1 MPAWTQHETNLVSQK
16 PVRFSHQYQNGK
28 INQIASTARESEA
41 EIACKRI
48 KRTMANTVPPRSK
61 VKKQFTWNSESVFK
75 SEEDWEKE
83 FEQIAKD
90 ISKIKPY
97 QGCLA
102 EGPSTLLDAL
112 SVAHNLLS
120 RVQILFMYAGFAYA
134 VDTTN
139 QDAAGM
145 RGRAQGLYGQVL
157 SAISFL
163 QPEIL
168 AIGQGKLHEW
178 MNRDEKLAR
187 YRHSFD
193 DLFRKQAHVR
203 SAEVEELLGLASDPL
218 QGPSS
223 STSMLTNADFKFKPT
238 KDSAGN
244 VIDLTQGTI
253 SNLMHNPDRKA
264 RRTAYENYM
273 DKYIE
278 YKNTLATNLAHSI
291 KTNVF
296 YMRAR
301 KHESSLAAS
310 LFDLNIPTSVFYN
323 LIDTFKKNLPVWHR
337 YFEIRRKALGL
348 KKLAYYD
355 MWAPITKKKVKVPF
369 EKAVELICESLAPMG
384 GDYVE
389 TVRKGVLKDRW
400 VDLYPNQG
408 KAEGAFSWGAQ
419 GTHPFINMSYTDE
432 VTSMSTLAHELGH
445 SMHSYLTWKNQ
456 PFVYT
461 DYSLFV
467 AEVASNFHQAMMRG
481 HLLNTVKDK
490 NFQLA
495 LIEEAVGGN
504 FFRYFFQMPTLAR
517 FELETHQRIERGE
530 SLTADSMIDLMT
542 DLFAEGFG
550 PNFDMDRERVGMT
563 WSTFGHLFSDYYVYA
578 YATGISAAHSLAG
591 AILRGEPN
599 AVENYLGFLK
609 SGSSDYSLNVL
620 KKAGV
625 DMTSP
630 KAVEDTFAVM
640 ERYIDRLEE
649 LL

>member
-1 MPAWTQHETNLVSQK
+1 
-16 PVRFSHQYQNGK
+16 
-28 INQIASTARESEA
+28 
-41 EIACKRI
+41 
-48 KRTMANTVPPRSK
+48 MANTVPPRNK
-61 VKKQFTWNSESVFK
+61 IKQKFTWNAESVFK
-75 SEEDWEKE
+75 SPQAWEKE
-83 FEQIAKD
+83 IEQISED
-90 ISKIKPY
+90 IANIKPY
-97 QGCLA
+97 QGRLS
-102 EGPSTLLDAL
+102 ESPEVLLNAL
-112 SVAHNLLS
+112 EEAYDLVSRIQVAS
-120 RVQILFMYAGFAYA
+120 MYAGFSYA

-139 QDAAGM
+139 QEAAGM
-145 RGRAQGLYGQVL
+145 QSRAQSLYGQVL
-157 SAISFL
+157 SAVSFL

-168 AIGQGKLHEW
+168 AIGKDKLEEW
-178 MNRDEKLAR
+178 MSQNQKLAV
-187 YRHSFD
+187 YRQSFD

-203 SAEVEELLGLASDPL
+203 SAEVEELLGLVSDPL
-218 QGPSS
+218 QGPYT
-223 STSMLTNADFKFKPT
+223 STSMLTNADFKFKPV
-238 KDSAGN
+238 KAG
-244 VIDLTQGTI
+244 VGKTLDLTQGTM
-253 SNLMHNPDRKA
+253 SNLMHNPDRKV
-264 RRTAYENYM
+264 RRAAYENYM
-273 DKYIE
+273 DRYVE
-278 YKNTLATNLAHSI
+278 HKNTLATNLTHSI
-291 KTNVF
+291 KANVF

-310 LFDLNIPTSVFYN
+310 LFDLNIPTDVFYN

-337 YFEIRRKALGL
+337 YFALRRKALGL

-369 EKAVELICESLAPMG
+369 DKAVDLIGKSLAPMG
-384 GDYVE
+384 KEYVD
-389 TVRKGVLKDRW
+389 TLRKGVLKERW
-400 VDLYPNQG
+400 VDVYPNQG
-408 KAEGAFSWGAQ
+408 KMEGAFSWGAQ

-456 PFVYT
+456 PFIYSG
-461 DYSLFV
+461 YSLFV

-481 HLLNTVKDK
+481 HLLKTVKDK
-490 NFQLA
+490 NFELA

-530 SLTADSMIDLMT
+530 SLTADSMIDLMA

-550 PNFDMDRERVGMT
+550 PDFDMDRGRVGMT
-563 WSTFGHLFSDYYVYA
+563 WSTFGHLFADYYVYA

-591 AILRGEPN
+591 GILRGEPN

-620 KKAGV
+620 KSAGV

-640 ERYIDRLEE
+640 EGYIDRLEQ